1 MVSLASALKFCH
13 FDFDPNVHV
22 LHRDIKPDNV
32 GFTENG
38 QLKLL
43 DFGLS
48 ICVRRCKDAT
58 EQYDM
63 TGETGS
69 LRYMAPEVIMR
80 KPYNHKADVF
90 SFGIVAWE
98 MCTGVVPHAGQKRE
112 KFIENVVDKG
122 MRPGLRLDPY
132 GQKILQPDSLKKIL
146 VGCWTAD
153 PVERWPIDKVLN
165 SLVAIRD
172 AEAEKPQS
180 NCVCM

>member
-1 MVSLASALKFCH
+1 MCTYY
-13 FDFDPNVHV
+13 
-22 LHRDIKPDNV
+22 RDIKPDNV

-112 KFIENVVDKG
+112 VHRKCG
-122 MRPGLRLDPY
+122 
-132 GQKILQPDSLKKIL
+132 
-146 VGCWTAD
+146 
-153 PVERWPIDKVLN
+153 
-165 SLVAIRD
+165 
-172 AEAEKPQS
+172 
-180 NCVCM
+180 